1 MLLCSLIKNLIRN
14 WRSYKYLLN
23 NNQMIQ
29 KVSKDK
35 IFKES
40 QLDKLVKEIKMKN
53 NNKVKFLFLVRFRDK
68 K

>member
-1 MLLCSLIKNLIRN
+1 
-14 WRSYKYLLN
+14 
-23 NNQMIQ
+23 MIQ

-40 QLDKLVKEIKMKN
+40 QLDTLVKEIKMKN

>member
-1 MLLCSLIKNLIRN
+1 
-14 WRSYKYLLN
+14 
-23 NNQMIQ
+23 MIQ

>member
-23 NNQMIQ
+23 SNQMIQ